1 MEIAS
6 FISEL
11 LYNHECVIVPR
22 LGGFLARYQGA
33 VIHPVQHKFMPPS
46 RKVAFNPALLEND
59 GLLINYISRRKTI
72 SYDDA
77 AQWVQSQ
84 VDQILT
90 LMPQKDGV
98 LMPALG
104 KFVANTEGRLQFNP
118 DESANFLH
126 ESYGLASFVSPAIR
140 RESLRQAE
148 KRVIIEDRR
157 AEKAFVGSWHS
168 ILWPAVAAVFVIAIL
183 SWTIYSQFF
192 RTNQY
197 VSESNLMPVVSNNQA
212 AISPALTAIE
222 NSDEIKKAGADPIQS
237 EELLSNE
244 KAASLSDEILHEK
257 TTNEIPGEDILI
269 IEEESP
275 VDQENTDL
283 VVAAGPIRNYYII
296 CGSYLNRAKAN
307 RFYQSLLSK
316 GYDARLLGPYAG
328 GRIRVSS
335 GLYHDQE
342 LASQR
347 LDEIRKIIRKDA
359 WILEE

>member
-59 GLLINYISRRKTI
+59 GLLINYISRRKKI

-104 KFVANTEGRLQFNP
+104 KFIANSEGRLQFNP

-168 ILWPAVAAVFVIAIL
+168 ILWPAVAAIFVIAIL

-192 RTNQY
+192 RTHQY

-212 AISPALTAIE
+212 AVSPALTTIE
-222 NSDEIKKAGADPIQS
+222 NSEEIKKAAADPIQS
-237 EELLSNE
+237 EEISNDRGT
-244 KAASLSDEILHEK
+244 SLSDKSLEGKI
-257 TTNEIPGEDILI
+257 TNESPSEDILI

-275 VDQENTDL
+275 ADQVNTEL
-283 VVAAGPIRNYYII
+283 VEAAEPIKSYYII

-328 GRIRVSS
+328 GRIRVSC

-347 LDEIRKIIRKDA
+347 LDEIREIIRKDA